1 MRKANKIATYFE
13 DDWSTCSL
21 ARNAVREKASQAHDV
36 DVFAVLRRGDGD
48 EVVTAKVYTNAPTS
62 WFIENVPR
70 LLKDK
75 PASAEID
82 RAILHCNR

>member
-1 MRKANKIATYFE
+1 MIGRR
-13 DDWSTCSL
+13 
-21 ARNAVREKASQAHDV
+21 ARWRANAVREKASQAHDV
-36 DVFAVLRRGDGD
+36 DVIAVLRRGDGD

-82 RAILHCNR
+82 RAIFHCKEMINFCKRL